1 MSKKIKISA
10 NFNGQ
15 TFTRTTARTY
25 THVVIAKSSFKKD
38 LNQAF
43 GWAKLR
49 GEDHV
54 EFFLTRGFEQYDANK
69 SEAEKAENERI
80 FNLTTEEY
88 AQEELN
94 RRIEDSFSSKYSEHG
109 EVAWC
114 GRLDLAQKQASDA
127 IKNGLLDVQIIPVNA

>member
-10 NFNGQ
+10 SHNGQ

-25 THVVIAKSSFKKD
+25 THVVIAKSSFRKD
-38 LNQAF
+38 LNQALS
-43 GWAKLR
+43 WAKLR

-54 EFFLTRGFEQYDANK
+54 EYYLPRGFEKYNHNE
-69 SEAEKAENERI
+69 SEKAKNERI

-94 RRIEDSFSSKYSEHG
+94 RRIEDFFSSKYSEHG

-114 GRLDLAQKQASDA
+114 GRLDLAQKQASEA

>member
-10 NFNGQ
+10 SHNGQ

-25 THVVIAKSSFKKD
+25 THVVIAKSSFRKD
-38 LNQAF
+38 LNQALRL
-43 GWAKLR
+43 AKLR

-54 EFFLTRGFEQYDANK
+54 EYYLTREFEQYDAYN
-69 SEAEKAENERI
+69 SEVEKANNERI

-94 RRIEDSFSSKYSEHG
+94 SRIEDSFSSKYSEHG

-114 GRLDLAQKQASDA
+114 GRLDLAQKQASEA